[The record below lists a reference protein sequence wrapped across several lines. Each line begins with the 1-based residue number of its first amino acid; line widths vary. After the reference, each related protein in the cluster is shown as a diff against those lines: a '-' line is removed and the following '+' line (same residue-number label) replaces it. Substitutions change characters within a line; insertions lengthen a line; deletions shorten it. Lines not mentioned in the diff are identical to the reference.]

1 MNGGPVQRRKAHRER
16 RPQHFRYGRLIP
28 AADGLRPGA
37 QPSLESVQ
45 HFLERGGGLRH
56 GGACRRRFRKGVQH
70 HKIMMRVVVTHAG
83 HMHSGLDQL
92 AGVGLASSRS
102 TSFSAVMI
110 MAGGSPASCSGVALN
125 GEAVISPR
133 RRASGA

>member
-83 HMHSGLDQL
+83 HMHAGFDQL
-92 AGVGLASSRS
+92 AGVCLALIAQHVVFRRDDRS
-102 TSFSAVMI
+102 I
-110 MAGGSPASCSGVALN
+110 CSMLQTWLYPQQTDTQEQA
-125 GEAVISPR
+125 
-133 RRASGA
+133 

>member
-56 GGACRRRFRKGVQH
+56 GGGWILGDKDTHDRLVRELAKGA
-70 HKIMMRVVVTHAG
+70 KAAVVYPNYTP
-83 HMHSGLDQL
+83 
-92 AGVGLASSRS
+92 
-102 TSFSAVMI
+102 
-110 MAGGSPASCSGVALN
+110 SP
-125 GEAVISPR
+125 EAQYPVPLE
-133 RRASGA
+133 